1 MWIVYAH
8 RHPHSWASLLSPIPR
23 RYHQA
28 PGWAPC
34 ALQPLPCIFILTLSC
49 TRVSAYFFTAKKTEV
64 QRASVTCLN
73 QSIVDLASGSGRLVR
88 NTTLFIKRSD
98 SEGWDLVIVCSL
110 KLLFFEHL
118 LYVVVVQSLSDIQL
132 FATPWTVARQASL
145 SFTTTWRLLRFMSSE
160 SVMPSN
166 HPILCR
172 PLLLLSSVLPST
184 RVFSNESAVCIRWPK
199 IGASASSL
207 VLQWIFRVDIL

>member
-1 MWIVYAH
+1 MWVPTFSPLRKLRFREHHDLPKPINSGPGLWQWQASQEYCTVY
-8 RHPHSWASLLSPIPR
+8 
-23 RYHQA
+23 Q
-28 PGWAPC
+28 
-34 ALQPLPCIFILTLSC
+34 
-49 TRVSAYFFTAKKTEV
+49 KKWFRGLRFSHCV
-64 QRASVTCLN
+64 
-73 QSIVDLASGSGRLVR
+73 
-88 NTTLFIKRSD
+88 FIKT
-98 SEGWDLVIVCSL
+98 I
-110 KLLFFEHL
+110 FFEHL

-145 SFTTTWRLLRFMSSE
+145 SLTTSWRLLRFMSSE

-199 IGASASSL
+199 TGASASSL

>member
-1 MWIVYAH
+1 M
-8 RHPHSWASLLSPIPR
+8 
-23 RYHQA
+23 
-28 PGWAPC
+28 
-34 ALQPLPCIFILTLSC
+34 
-49 TRVSAYFFTAKKTEV
+49 
-64 QRASVTCLN
+64 
-73 QSIVDLASGSGRLVR
+73 
-88 NTTLFIKRSD
+88 FIKT
-98 SEGWDLVIVCSL
+98 I
-110 KLLFFEHL
+110 FFEHL

-145 SFTTTWRLLRFMSSE
+145 SLTTSWRLLRFMSSE

-199 IGASASSL
+199 TGASASSL
-207 VLQWIFRVDIL
+207 VLQ